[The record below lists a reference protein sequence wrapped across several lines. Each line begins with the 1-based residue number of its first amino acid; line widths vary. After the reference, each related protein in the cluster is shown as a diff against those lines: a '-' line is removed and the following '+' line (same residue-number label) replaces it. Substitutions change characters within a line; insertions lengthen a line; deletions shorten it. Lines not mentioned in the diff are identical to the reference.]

1 MNNFKLYLWA
11 IALVLLFALYEVL
24 FVLFSSKTTML
35 FKFISILV
43 LISIVMIGVQ
53 RNTYLPFLGPTVL
66 PPVFLHDE
74 VIPEGAN
81 MIVKVSIPDADGR
94 KVMYWGSQPSKTLFM
109 DPYTAYGTYSNS
121 GITMVKDGEA
131 KISFQCPS
139 SYRVP
144 GALLEP
150 HIHYRIVEPNGLLG
164 EVKTVYV
171 ECDKK

>member
-11 IALVLLFALYEVL
+11 IVLILVFALYEVL
-24 FVLFSSKTTML
+24 FVLFSSKTSFL
-35 FKFISILV
+35 FKFISVLV
-43 LISIVMIGVQ
+43 LIAILSVGLQ

-74 VIPEGAN
+74 IVPEGAN
-81 MIVKVSIPDADGR
+81 LIVNVEIPDAEGR
-94 KVMYWGSQPSKTLFM
+94 KVMYWGSQSSKKVFM
-109 DPYTAYGTYSNS
+109 DPYTAYGKYLNS
-121 GITMVKDGEA
+121 GIATVKNGQV
-131 KISFQCPS
+131 KFSVHCPS

-150 HIHYRIVEPNGLLG
+150 HVHYRVVEPNGILG

-171 ECDKK
+171 QCE